1 MFNLRGCTLG
11 QCLTDAI
18 DEMDQQGLVTSQ
30 LRDQILQQFDK
41 SVAKAFEEKVRVKGT
56 SKGECVIFKYVDS
69 VWQFFILK
77 PVFKFG
83 GEPIMCDDIK
93 IIATDEKMVLDR
105 K

>member
-41 SVAKAFEEKVRVKGT
+41 VHFFKELSH
-56 SKGECVIFKYVDS
+56 SKINS
-69 VWQFFILK
+69 LI
-77 PVFKFG
+77 
-83 GEPIMCDDIK
+83 
-93 IIATDEKMVLDR
+93 
-105 K
+105 